1 MNRDYRAIALFATV
15 HPTVRTNP
23 LKGMD
28 NMRGERVNSGEHS
41 IGKVWGNR
49 FYRVYR
55 NLVFALFA
63 LFTPTFRTNDINR
76 LEGERYC
83 SPRANGRTLPL
94 ISFVEVHHG

>member
-1 MNRDYRAIALFATV
+1 M
-15 HPTVRTNP
+15 
-23 LKGMD
+23 K
-28 NMRGERVNSGEHS
+28 GERVNSGEHS
-41 IGKVWGNR
+41 IRKVWGNR

-63 LFTPTFRTNDINR
+63 LFTPTYRINNINR

-94 ISFVEVHHG
+94 YPLRGVHHG